1 MDIIWLAVLLALG
14 ILMVAAPKLLWKVE
28 HFLSVKGGE
37 PSELYLLAMRLGG
50 IFFILAAIAIILYL
64 IVQ

>member
-1 MDIIWLAVLLALG
+1 MDILWVVALLVLG

-50 IFFILAAIAIILYL
+50 IFFILAAVAIILYL

>member
-1 MDIIWLAVLLALG
+1 MDILWVVALLVLG

-37 PSELYLLAMRLGG
+37 PSESYLLAMRLGG
-50 IFFILAAIAIILYL
+50 IFFILAAIACIIYL
-64 IVQ
+64 AVQ